1 MKCYTHT
8 PSGKAIMSVNDF
20 HTFLGCAV
28 SNKEI
33 LSKYVSYPS
42 KRWSSSLSSNTSIRY
57 TYKCINAQPL
67 YLDSNYVVLNSRFI
81 EAFKK
86 KGGKV
91 ESVDDEALFSV
102 LGMGILPTLQIKT
115 SEGITKITNECV
127 VDFFSSEFYKVILFL
142 NPNAYKLTGVRNN
155 TEKTEC
161 IKSNIIVKSLS
172 GRLNVVDSPT
182 GYPYL
187 VSKHGIHVDSHFIK
201 NLCIYGLT
209 ITHLNLDD
217 GTFGR
222 YLPSGVLAEPVQRF
236 AIESKLE
243 SSKSK
248 LESSA
253 DEIQV
258 GCGHQLVDNV
268 QVNNVVSSDVNIL
281 SKYSVIHEEHSKTVL
296 DISYED
302 AFALLK
308 DDIRRLTTRESL
320 LFTVDITDKSYH
332 VEFDKNVYI
341 GKDSIFIYKDLLTMQ
356 NAKGDY
362 VHVPFMSRFQYTEV
376 RKELFKITSFV
387 SNYKEVEYFGNKILV
402 PQRSKYIHTNKFG
415 VVCSSVKEPSN
426 CKTPD
431 DAVSVGRVVFS
442 GDCTESILEI

>member
-8 PSGKAIMSVNDF
+8 PSGKTIMSVNDF

-28 SNKEI
+28 SNNEI

-57 TYKCINAQPL
+57 TYKCKNAQPL
-67 YLDSNYVVLNSRFI
+67 YMDSNYVVLNSRFI

-86 KGGKV
+86 KGGKF
-91 ESVDDEALFSV
+91 ESVGDEGLFSV

-115 SEGITKITNECV
+115 CDGITKISDGCV

-155 TEKTEC
+155 KEKTEC

-172 GRLNVVDSPT
+172 GRINVVDSPT
-182 GYPYL
+182 GYPYI
-187 VSKHGIHVDSHFIK
+187 VSKHGIHVDSQFIE

-217 GTFGR
+217 GSFGR
-222 YLPSGVLAEPVQRF
+222 YLPNGVLAEPVQRF

-243 SSKSK
+243 SS
-248 LESSA
+248 A

-258 GCGHQLVDNV
+258 GCGHQSVDNV
-268 QVNNVVSSDVNIL
+268 QVNNVVSPDVNIL
-281 SKYSVIHEEHSKTVL
+281 SKYTVIEEEHSRTVK

-308 DDIRRLTTRESL
+308 DDIRRLTIRESL

-332 VEFDKNVYI
+332 VNFDKNVYI
-341 GKDSIFIYKDLLTMQ
+341 GKDSIFIYRDLLTMQ

-376 RKELFKITSFV
+376 RKELFKITSFI

-442 GDCTESILEI
+442 GDYTESILEI